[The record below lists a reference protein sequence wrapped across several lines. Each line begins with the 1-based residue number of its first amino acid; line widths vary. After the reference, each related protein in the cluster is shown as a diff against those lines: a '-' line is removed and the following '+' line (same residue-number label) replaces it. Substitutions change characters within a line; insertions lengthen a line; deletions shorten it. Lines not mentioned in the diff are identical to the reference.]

1 MRRLNLRQIEAFK
14 AVIEHGTV
22 SAAASVLHVS
32 QPAISKLIAN
42 LEADAALRLFDRFKR
57 RLTPTEPGIRLYAE
71 VDRIFSGVQEVEN
84 AVDAI
89 HRQA

>member
-1 MRRLNLRQIEAFK
+1 M
-14 AVIEHGTV
+14 IEHGTV
-22 SAAASVLHVS
+22 STAAAVLHVS

-42 LEADAALRLFDRFKR
+42 VEADAALHLFDRFKG

-71 VDRIFSGVQEVEN
+71 VDRIFSGVQQVEN

-89 HRQA
+89 RRQA